1 MIMTSTSP
9 IINQEFEHP
18 HWKFWEYEGTSPD
31 GREIKTS
38 AWRGKVKFEISN
50 IDVTSETNLGNDD
63 LVVTMNYEVSIRP
76 DLYDGDF
83 DADFASVIEIAVSE
97 FLNSVLRDK
106 IEEMSS
112 TTKDE

>member
-1 MIMTSTSP
+1 MTGTSL

-63 LVVTMNYEVSIRP
+63 LVVTMNYEVSATL
-76 DLYDGDF
+76 DLYDDDF
-83 DADFASVIEIAVSE
+83 KADFASVIEIAMSE